1 MSGRGPG
8 LRVRWMS
15 AAVREMQLLA
25 GELAEAT
32 GDGASCAIRAARLRV
47 PDPQTPAEQYLLEHF
62 FHKAALAALS
72 PRARTVVDLLTSLP
86 PAESEACAP
95 LAQAE
100 RLLET
105 RFIEPWTADRLARH
119 VGCSRHFL
127 VRCFRSRYGMSIHSF
142 LTVQRLRAAAL
153 LLSDEHAKIE
163 AVSALVGYK
172 SKKNFY
178 AEFRKTIG
186 VTPAQFR
193 SRCRA
198 G

>member
-1 MSGRGPG
+1 
-8 LRVRWMS
+8 
-15 AAVREMQLLA
+15 
-25 GELAEAT
+25 
-32 GDGASCAIRAARLRV
+32 
-47 PDPQTPAEQYLLEHF
+47 
-62 FHKAALAALS
+62 
-72 PRARTVVDLLTSLP
+72 
-86 PAESEACAP
+86 
-95 LAQAE
+95 
-100 RLLET
+100 
-105 RFIEPWTADRLARH
+105 
-119 VGCSRHFL
+119 
-127 VRCFRSRYGMSIHSF
+127 MSIHSF